1 MKYYA
6 VHKGHKKGVFDNWGE
21 CQASIN
27 GYSGAVFK
35 KCNTQSEANYF
46 CEYGKLPIKK
56 YEKLDTFF
64 GGSNL
69 NKRMSSS
76 TNTILFEEK
85 KKYQKLDKFCTE
97 VVDTDDEEQ
106 DIIEKEDIIENKEDT
121 PLITQPSN
129 NKEPIYVYTDGS
141 CIHNGKPNAK
151 AGIGVYFSENDP
163 RNVSRTF
170 KGKQSNNTAELN
182 AIIDVSEILK
192 DEIERKEPIVIC
204 TDSKYGM
211 RSCTTYGAKL
221 ASNGWT
227 EKKPNLELVK
237 KAYNIY
243 RNKYNVTF
251 KHIMAHTGKQDRHSI
266 GNDGADR
273 LANMAIGLHQC
284 PYSSNKSSTSSEK
297 RSKRIY
303 LKVPFDHKDDAKKL
317 GAKWDF
323 RKKKWYI
330 DEESKHKDIL
340 VMRYPL

>member
-6 VHKGHKKGVFDNWGE
+6 VHRGHKKGVFDNWGE
-21 CQASIN
+21 CQSSIS
-27 GYSGAVFK
+27 GYSNAIFK
-35 KCNTQSEANYF
+35 KCDTQSEANYF
-46 CEYGKLPIKK
+46 SEYGKLPIKK

-64 GGSNL
+64 GGSDL
-69 NKRMSSS
+69 NKRISSS
-76 TNTILFEEK
+76 TNTIFFEEK
-85 KKYQKLDKFCTE
+85 KQYQKLDKFCTE
-97 VVDTDDEEQ
+97 VVDSDDEEQ
-106 DIIEKEDIIENKEDT
+106 VFVKKKEEIHTNKT
-121 PLITQPSN
+121 ASSS
-129 NKEPIYVYTDGS
+129 KEPIYVYTDGS

-151 AGIGVYFSENDP
+151 AGIGVYFTENDP

-192 DEIERKEPIVIC
+192 NEIERNEPIVIC
-204 TDSKYGM
+204 SDSQYSI
-211 RSCTTYGAKL
+211 RCCTTYGAKL

-251 KHIMAHTGKQDRHSI
+251 KHILAHTGKQDRHSI

-273 LANMAIGLHQC
+273 LANIAIGLNQC
-284 PYSSNKSSTSSEK
+284 PYSDDKSPTERK
-297 RSKRIY
+297 SKRVY
-303 LKVPFDHKDDAKKL
+303 LKVSFDQKDDAKRM

-323 RKKKWYI
+323 RKKKWYT
-330 DEESKHKDIL
+330 DEESKNKDIL

>member
-21 CQASIN
+21 CQSSIS
-27 GYSGAVFK
+27 GYSNAIFK
-35 KCNTQSEANYF
+35 KCDTQSEANYF
-46 CEYGKLPIKK
+46 SEYGKLPIKK
-56 YEKLDTFF
+56 YEKLDKFF
-64 GGSNL
+64 GGSDL

-76 TNTILFEEK
+76 TNTIFFEEK
-85 KKYQKLDKFCTE
+85 KQYQKLDKFCTE
-97 VVDTDDEEQ
+97 VVDSDDEEQ
-106 DIIEKEDIIENKEDT
+106 VVVKKKEEIHANKT
-121 PLITQPSN
+121 ASSS
-129 NKEPIYVYTDGS
+129 KEPIYVYTDGS

-151 AGIGVYFSENDP
+151 AGIGVYFTENDP

-192 DEIERKEPIVIC
+192 DEIARNEPIVIC
-204 TDSKYGM
+204 TDSKYAM

-273 LANMAIGLHQC
+273 LANMAIGLNQC
-284 PYSSNKSSTSSEK
+284 PYSGDKSTTHKEIK
-297 RSKRIY
+297 SKRVY
-303 LKVPFDHKDDAKKL
+303 LKVSFHQKDDAKRM

-330 DEESKHKDIL
+330 DEESKNKDIL